1 MGIKRLGA
9 GEACLAHNQKVGG
22 SKPPT
27 AKFRLTYSKQKTFDF
42 QSNGPSSILGEAQT
56 FFGSGKNKSKSS
68 ARVAKW
74 IRRRSSKPEIAGSI
88 PAVGK
93 WSYSPMVKTLVF
105 DSRNPGSIPGM
116 T

>member
-1 MGIKRLGA
+1 MAQRKR
-9 GEACLAHNQKVGG
+9 VGLITRRSG
-22 SKPPT
+22 DRNLPLLNLDLPT
-27 AKFRLTYSKQKTFDF
+27 ANKKTFDF
-42 QSNGPSSILGEAQT
+42 KSNGPSSILGEAQT